1 MTVKNIPSLRATEGS
16 VAIHSTLVLRLAF
29 SCSTRGKCAY
39 VLSALRTPLAHA
51 NATARACNQERGL
64 ACRALDSTQDKPCS
78 VALLGLAFTMAEILL
93 SLTIIGVVAAITLP
107 SLTGNINERTWQT
120 QGKAL
125 FSRMSQAIALMPSL
139 NGYGTLTAGTT
150 STSAIDTAAETFV
163 TNGLAKVLKINNI
176 CDNEHL
182 QDCGIPDSYVA
193 QGGSKRDFP
202 TTLSELNSKIVGS
215 NGLAIDVKAA
225 AFETANGES
234 IAVFYNPQC
243 RAYTGATNY
252 YAQQYFCVN
261 FVYDLNGTK
270 GPNTVGKDIGYMTA
284 FNPSDS
290 TISSPVFGK
299 ILAGVSYTNSKAVA
313 ACRKLGNEYRLPT
326 RDEMASLFYNMN
338 FVLGDS
344 TGFSYQYQIDKQVGN
359 NTFWRFGG
367 DGKIW
372 QYVGGNVGALCVKT
386 R

>member
-1 MTVKNIPSLRATEGS
+1 MR
-16 VAIHSTLVLRLAF
+16 
-29 SCSTRGKCAY
+29 
-39 VLSALRTPLAHA
+39 
-51 NATARACNQERGL
+51 QERERKERTNS
-64 ACRALDSTQDKPCS
+64 ATIDNRCVEFDRRENQCC
-78 VALLGLAFTMAEILL
+78 AFTMAEILL